1 MNIFIT
7 GVSGGFG
14 KELAAHYIKL
24 GHKVFGISRSD
35 LNNDSEIEKMLAASG
50 NFTLYKGSV
59 NSENDINSAIEEAK
73 RKMEKIDVLIN
84 NAAYKVFK
92 LPEEMTG
99 DDYKQS
105 VQTNLLSPILICQK
119 MIPYF
124 IKQKCGHII
133 NISSNAGMISYP
145 EGTAYCSSKAGL
157 ISYSLSLAKY
167 LNDKNVSVNVVS
179 PPTFTTE
186 DYRKNY
192 PEINHD
198 RLLKSGQV
206 IKVIDYIIFNK
217 KFITGRNIPMFSFKS
232 YVKYVIMKNL
242 EFIGYLFQFRLK

>member
-7 GVSGGFG
+7 GVSRGFG
-14 KELAAHYIKL
+14 KELAAHYIKT
-24 GHKVFGISRSD
+24 KNSVFGMSRSD
-35 LNNDSEIEKMLAASG
+35 LNKDGEIEKMLIDSD
-50 NFTLYKGSV
+50 NFYFFKGSV
-59 NSENDINSAIEEAK
+59 NNENDVNNAIEEAK
-73 RKMEKIDVLIN
+73 RKMNKIDVLIN

-92 LPEEMTG
+92 LPGEMTE

-105 VQTNLLSPILICQK
+105 IQTNLLSPILICQK
-119 MIPYF
+119 FTAYF
-124 IKQKCGHII
+124 ISQKCGHII

-167 LNDKNVSVNVVS
+167 LKNKNVSVNVVS
-179 PPTFTTE
+179 PPTFATE

-192 PEINHD
+192 PEINHSK
-198 RLLKSGQV
+198 LLRSEQV
-206 IKVIDYIIFNK
+206 IKAVDYLILNK

-232 YVKYVIMKNL
+232 YIKFVIMKQI

>member
-7 GVSGGFG
+7 GVSRGFG

-24 GHKVFGISRSD
+24 GNNVFGMSRSD
-35 LNNDSEIEKMLAASG
+35 LNKDNEADKMLFTSD
-50 NFTLYKGSV
+50 NFYFHKGSV
-59 NSENDINSAIEEAK
+59 NNEIDVSNAIEEAK
-73 RKMEKIDVLIN
+73 RKMKNIDVLIN
-84 NAAYKVFK
+84 NAAFKVFK
-92 LPEEMTG
+92 LPGDMTD
-99 DDYKQS
+99 DDYKKS
-105 VQTNLLSPILICQK
+105 IQTNLLSPVLICQK
-119 MIPYF
+119 FVPYF
-124 IKQKCGHII
+124 INQKSGSII

-167 LNDKNVSVNVVS
+167 LKDKNVSVNVVS
-179 PPTFTTE
+179 PPTFTTG

-192 PEINHD
+192 PEINHG
-198 RLLKSGQV
+198 RLLKSEKV
-206 IKVIDYIIFNK
+206 IKVMDYLLLNK

-232 YVKYVIMKNL
+232 YVKFVILKQI